1 MSQYIA
7 ILLGFGLAMVS
18 MAYIPILSRKLKV
31 TYSLP
36 ILVMGVLLYYL
47 GVPLEW
53 PEVVWDNKWVKV
65 ITEIIVIISLMAAGL
80 KIGFRYGRDHWKN
93 PLRLIH
99 TTMPLYMLGIFLLA
113 HYLIGMDGPTSLLL
127 AAVCAPTDPVMAS
140 ELQLE
145 EHGTD
150 AERNTGMRYVLTA
163 EAGLNDGMA
172 FPFIYLAILWNNSV
186 GVDMWEWTGHYLIY
200 KILIGS
206 AIGCLFGYVY
216 SWSIKLWGSN
226 STFSTISGF
235 VAIALAVGSFALAEA
250 ASGYGFLSAFFT
262 GLFAQYHNHKQKDN
276 HSKREMVVFT
286 EETEKFLTIIFIL
299 LFGGL
304 LANGLLGHTNAT
316 GILVAVLIVTVLRPL
331 SGFLGMLRSN
341 YATRKKWAIAFF
353 GIKGIGSFFYLAY
366 ALTQSKFGAENE
378 LYSITA
384 WVVLISVVL
393 HGLTGLRAIS
403 YFERNDP
410 G

>member
-1 MSQYIA
+1 MNQYIA
-7 ILLGFGLAMVS
+7 ILLCFGLSMVS
-18 MAYIPILSRKLKV
+18 MAYIPILSRKLKI
-31 TYSLP
+31 TYTLP
-36 ILVMGVLLYYL
+36 ILVVGVLLYQL
-47 GVPLEW
+47 GVPLQW

-65 ITEIIVIISLMAAGL
+65 FTEIIVIISLMGAGL

-99 TTMPLYMLGIFLLA
+99 TTMPLYMVGIFLLA

-145 EHGTD
+145 KHGTD
-150 AERNTGMRYVLTA
+150 AKRNTGMRYVLTA

-172 FPFIYLAILWNNSV
+172 FPFVFMAVLWND
-186 GVDMWEWTGHYLIY
+186 GGGLDLWEWTGYYLLF
-200 KILIGS
+200 KILIGA
-206 AIGCLFGYVY
+206 AIGCIFGYLY
-216 SWSIKLWGSN
+216 SWSIKLWGSDR
-226 STFSTISGF
+226 TYSTISGF
-235 VAIALAVGSFALAEA
+235 VAVALAVASFALAEA

-262 GLFAQYHNHKQKDN
+262 GLFAQYHNHTKKDD
-276 HSKREMVVFT
+276 HSKKEMVVFI

-304 LANGLLGHTNAT
+304 LANGLLDHSSGMGA
-316 GILVAVLIVTVLRPL
+316 LVALLIVVVLRPL
-331 SGFLGMLRSN
+331 TGFLGMARSN
-341 YATRKKWAIAFF
+341 YGSYEKWAIAFF

-366 ALTQSKFGAENE
+366 ALTQSEFRAANE

-384 WVVLISVVL
+384 WVVLVSVVV

-403 YFERNDP
+403 YFQSNNSD
-410 G
+410 